1 MTETYDTGSAV
12 AQSSAVEGTAKLR
25 AELRR
30 KLDGNP
36 ELLAAL
42 RAKFGGDRAAA
53 LQAMTQGV
61 AAEAQTAAASE
72 ATNPSPGIDE
82 LLDQLI
88 RDVVFPA
95 LPQTVDDVAAIAKEL
110 ETSEDG
116 IMALLQSDEFVA
128 GLIGEMIDG
137 LLS

>member
-12 AQSSAVEGTAKLR
+12 AHSSTVEGTAKLR

-61 AAEAQTAAASE
+61 AAEAQTAMASE
-72 ATNPSPGIDE
+72 ATSPNIDE

-110 ETSEDG
+110 ETSEEG